1 MNKKLIRLTESDLH
15 RIVKESVNRIISES
29 DLNKP
34 IDGNL
39 DIPSYEDPNELF
51 SNCEIPNRT
60 EKFNKIM
67 RGYSKMPK
75 GYDRSINPDSDAADR
90 ISMMNKSYE
99 SEAFPYLKDAEND
112 ASWNAYDRELERERN
127 EMEHKYGSG
136 AEDWLYNESVIRR
149 ATKESIN
156 KILKEARKNR
166 PLSFKEPRITEASSF
181 DIMKY
186 EKISEFRQTDPMDLS
201 DSELE
206 WAIDYMLAYR
216 WALKGDEQVLSDYIE
231 EAKRRG
237 LED

>member
-1 MNKKLIRLTESDLH
+1 MRIRLTEQDLH
-15 RIVKESVNRIISES
+15 RIIKESVKRIISENG
-29 DLNKP
+29 LNKP

-75 GYDRSINPDSDAADR
+75 GYDRNINPDSVAADR

-127 EMEHKYGSG
+127 EMEHKYGSS

-156 KILKEARKNR
+156 KILKEA
-166 PLSFKEPRITEASSF
+166 SSF

-186 EKISEFRQTDPMDLS
+186 EKISEFRQTDPMNLS

>member
-1 MNKKLIRLTESDLH
+1 MKKKIRLTEQDLH
-15 RIVKESVNRIISES
+15 RIIKESVKRIISENG
-29 DLNKP
+29 LNKP

-75 GYDRSINPDSDAADR
+75 GYDRNINPDSVAADR

-127 EMEHKYGSG
+127 EMEHKYGSS

-149 ATKESIN
+149 AIKESIN
-156 KILKEARKNR
+156 KILK
-166 PLSFKEPRITEASSF
+166 EASSF

-186 EKISEFRQTDPMDLS
+186 EKISEFRQTDPMNLS

>member
-1 MNKKLIRLTESDLH
+1 MKKKIRLTESDLH
-15 RIVKESVNRIISES
+15 RIIKESVKRIISENG
-29 DLNKP
+29 LNKP

-51 SNCEIPNRT
+51 SDCDIPNRT

-75 GYDRSINPDSDAADR
+75 GYDRNINPDSVAADR

-127 EMEHKYGSG
+127 EMEHKYGSS

-149 ATKESIN
+149 AIKESIN
-156 KILKEARKNR
+156 KILK
-166 PLSFKEPRITEASSF
+166 EASSF

-186 EKISEFRQTDPMDLS
+186 EKMSEFRQTDPMNLS

-237 LED
+237 LDD